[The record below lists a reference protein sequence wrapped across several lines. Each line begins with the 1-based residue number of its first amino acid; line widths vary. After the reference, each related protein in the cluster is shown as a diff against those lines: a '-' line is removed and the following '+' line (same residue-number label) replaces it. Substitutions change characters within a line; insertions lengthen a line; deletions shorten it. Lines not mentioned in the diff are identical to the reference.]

1 MIIIGKLA
9 LVAAAIISLYSS
21 ISLASWLG
29 DRRRHPY
36 HSIYGAAIAT
46 FGAVTL
52 ATLVLVLAFIGNDYS
67 LDYVAKYSSPDMPVY
82 LKAAA
87 LWAGQAGSMLFWL
100 FLLSGF
106 TALIAYRRL
115 KDPDVLTNHALLVLN
130 VVELFFLAILIL
142 VDSSNPFL
150 QAMNPNPAGLNPLLM
165 HWAMVLHPPTLFIG
179 YAGFTVPFA
188 YALAALI
195 AKDPS
200 TEWVNRAHR
209 WTLFAWLFLSV
220 GIILGALWAY
230 VVLGWGGYWG
240 WDPVENASLVPWLTG
255 VALMHSFTA
264 YRRRGNL
271 KIWTASLAATTFVLC
286 IVATFI
292 TRSGVIKSVHAF
304 EVNPVL
310 TALFGFFMVGTIA
323 ASVYLLYTSRD
334 LFAQRDEFES
344 LASKHFTYYLNNV
357 VMAAFAGIILFAT
370 AILPIFGLS
379 WNADNYNVIARP
391 LGILYLLLLI
401 ACPLFGWV
409 KTEAST
415 FLKRLIVPGAIAIAS
430 AIPIWFI
437 WSPGKPWDPDKIL
450 LSVVNSKPVGFA
462 GQLLSVF
469 LAVSVIELFIVGAQ
483 IKAKNRGIGFLSA
496 LASIFRY
503 NRSTAGGYLAHLG
516 VAVAMFGVVASTM
529 YVKEG
534 TDNFTVNKPG
544 RAVIAIGDY
553 SLTYKRIEQRDE
565 GSAISTRAY
574 FDVFKRGR
582 KLGEIAPKIAY
593 FKLQQTSTRQV
604 AIVGGSAIFNPND
617 LKLRGGG
624 GFNRYNPFEDLFVSL
639 DVDWNDQSNLSV
651 EVKVNPLIS
660 FVWAGAFILMF
671 GTALAYWPKR
681 ALEVPVAERAGRRRR
696 AEVPAEA

>member
-1 MIIIGKLA
+1 MIVLGRLA
-9 LVAAAIISLYSS
+9 LIAAAIIALYSLV
-21 ISLASWLG
+21 SLASWLG

-36 HSIYGAAIAT
+36 RSIYGAAIAT
-46 FGAVTL
+46 FGAV
-52 ATLVLVLAFIGNDYS
+52 AISTLVLVLAFIGNDYS

-106 TALIAYRRL
+106 AALIAYRRL
-115 KDPDVLTNHALLVLN
+115 DNPDALTNHALLILN
-130 VVELFFLAILIL
+130 AVELFFLAVLIL

-150 QAMNPNPAGLNPLLM
+150 QATNPSPAGLNPLLM

-188 YALAALI
+188 YALGALI

-200 TEWVNRAHR
+200 SEWVDRAHR
-209 WTLFAWLFLSV
+209 WALFAWLFLSV

-271 KIWTASLAATTFVLC
+271 KIWTAALAAATFVLC

-292 TRSGVIKSVHAF
+292 TRSGLISSVHAF
-304 EVNPVL
+304 ETNSVL
-310 TALFGFFMVGTIA
+310 TALFGIFMVGAIA
-323 ASVYLLYTSRD
+323 ASAYLLYVNRD

-344 LASKHFTYYLNNV
+344 FASKHFTYYLNNV

-370 AILPIFGLS
+370 AVLPIFGRS
-379 WNADNYNVIARP
+379 WKADNYNVIARP

-409 KTEAST
+409 KTDIKAL
-415 FLKRLIVPGAIAIAS
+415 LKRLIVPGAVAAV
-430 AIPIWFI
+430 AAVPIWLL
-437 WSPGKPWDPDKIL
+437 WSPAKPWDSKEIL
-450 LSVVNSKPVGFA
+450 LSIVNSKPLGFV
-462 GQLLSVF
+462 GQLLSIF
-469 LAVSVIELFIVGAQ
+469 LAVSVVELFVVGAQ
-483 IKAKNRGIGFLSA
+483 VKAKNRGIGFLSA

-503 NRSTAGGYLAHLG
+503 NRSTAGGYLTHLG

-529 YVKEG
+529 YVKE
-534 TDNFTVNKPG
+534 TNDVFAVNKTG
-544 RAVIAIGDY
+544 RAVTSIGGY
-553 SLTYKRIEQRDE
+553 SLVYKRVEQKDE
-565 GSAISTRAY
+565 GATVSTRAY
-574 FDVFKRGR
+574 FDVFKGKR

-604 AIVGGSAIFNPND
+604 AIVGGSAVFNPSD
-617 LKLRGGG
+617 LKLRGGSG
-624 GFNRYNPFEDLFVSL
+624 LTRYDPFEDLFVSL
-639 DVDWNDQSNLSV
+639 NVDQNDQNNLVV

-660 FVWAGAFILMF
+660 FVWAGALVLMS
-671 GTALAYWPKR
+671 GTVLACWPKR
-681 ALEVPVAERAGRRRR
+681 SVEVPMVGRDQRRRR
-696 AEVPAEA
+696 VGVPAEA